1 MNLRQLDIMGCI
13 SSIRN
18 FLLSPKERGAV
29 QSVSLQQRSPNFQLQ
44 SLEAW
49 VDKTSL
55 RLVI

>member
-1 MNLRQLDIMGCI
+1 MDLRQLDIMGCI
-13 SSIRN
+13 SMIGKL
-18 FLLSPKERGAV
+18 LLSPKERGAV
-29 QSVSLQQRSPNFQLQ
+29 QSTSLQQQSPNFQLQ